1 MYFDFRFIGK
11 YSKTPIYLTGE
22 GGRPGKL
29 RHSKPDRFYCIIVI
43 KSNLILL
50 QKREELLGQL
60 AEIDA
65 QLGTL
70 QREIMD
76 IERMEAENT
85 RIDLDD
91 LTIQVLFLPEYFCLS
106 LRILS
111 HRQWLGG

>member
-1 MYFDFRFIGK
+1 M
-11 YSKTPIYLTGE
+11 
-22 GGRPGKL
+22 
-29 RHSKPDRFYCIIVI
+29 

-91 LTIQVLFLPEYFCLS
+91 LTIQVLFWPEYFCLS
-106 LRILS
+106 LGILS
-111 HRQWLGG
+111 HRSCL